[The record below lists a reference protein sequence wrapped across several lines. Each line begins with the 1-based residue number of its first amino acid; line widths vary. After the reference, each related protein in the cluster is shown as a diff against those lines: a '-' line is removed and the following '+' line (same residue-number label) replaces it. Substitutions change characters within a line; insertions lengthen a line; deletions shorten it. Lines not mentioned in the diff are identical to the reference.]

1 MSIPSQKPGMAMN
14 RMARER
20 AMLSSAVGLDRAHD
34 ADGQSHQPRHDQG
47 EDADLRADG
56 AAMQDEIG
64 DGVTPEERLAE
75 LARGD
80 VAEPVH
86 VLHGEGVGE
95 PQIVHDAHAIL
106 FRHSRVAL
114 HPEDGHERIAGQDA
128 QDDEDD
134 Q

>member
-1 MSIPSQKPGMAMN
+1 
-14 RMARER
+14 
-20 AMLSSAVGLDRAHD
+20 
-34 ADGQSHQPRHDQG
+34 
-47 EDADLRADG
+47 
-56 AAMQDEIG
+56 MQDEIG

-134 Q
+134 QRDPEEGPEGEESPPGEVFAHA